1 MGKFDTKINWRLNNN
16 FTKYLFDFFICKDI
30 QKIGNVNIF
39 FRNFSINHS
48 FQWIPYL
55 KDVIKTEYNIELPE
69 NQIDNNFKEA
79 NQMKRKYK
87 IKNYDGLYLLIEN
100 SRLKIMKLAQYSNW
114 VWESNNKYLNE
125 NILPKSFF
133 NDKKPKLGFVI
144 DCDVLF
150 TFNLITP
157 NNFSLYLH
165 QAFPLLSENSLNLD
179 IFIDGKKI
187 YYSEYPNTKTG
198 YKKGF
203 VMKDCFI
210 CEIDINH
217 FDLNKNEHE
226 IKIEFKHKYLTEIKG
241 WLIDYAK

>member
-100 SRLKIMKLAQYSNW
+100 NRLNIMKLAQYSNW
-114 VWESNNKYLNE
+114 V
-125 NILPKSFF
+125 
-133 NDKKPKLGFVI
+133 
-144 DCDVLF
+144 
-150 TFNLITP
+150 
-157 NNFSLYLH
+157 
-165 QAFPLLSENSLNLD
+165 
-179 IFIDGKKI
+179 
-187 YYSEYPNTKTG
+187 
-198 YKKGF
+198 
-203 VMKDCFI
+203 
-210 CEIDINH
+210 
-217 FDLNKNEHE
+217 
-226 IKIEFKHKYLTEIKG
+226 
-241 WLIDYAK
+241 